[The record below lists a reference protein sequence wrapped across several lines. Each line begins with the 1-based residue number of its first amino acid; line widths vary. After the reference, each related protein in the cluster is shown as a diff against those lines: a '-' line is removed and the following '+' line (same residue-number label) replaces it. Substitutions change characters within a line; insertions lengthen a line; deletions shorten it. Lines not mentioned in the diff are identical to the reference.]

1 MRTPYLVIAMLIL
14 MMVTACSG
22 PRIKLF
28 SDTIDPLK
36 EFTLEGSGK
45 DKILLIPVNGLISDM
60 PKKGLI
66 HTSASVVEQ
75 IVSQINKAEKDKQIK
90 AV

>member
-28 SDTIDPLK
+28 SDTIDPLE
-36 EFTLEGSGK
+36 EFTLEGRGS
-45 DKILLIPVNGLISDM
+45 DKILLIPVHGMITDT
-60 PKKGLI
+60 PKERFLAQSPSI
-66 HTSASVVEQ
+66 VENV
-75 IVSQINKAEKDKQIK
+75 VSQL
-90 AV
+90 